1 MDNGLHGRYLEQ
13 LEAWNLARQFSA
25 ELVTAFYDKTTPLRE
40 VVKKWMEIRNV
51 VFPRLDAIK
60 QMVSN
65 VLFLSGRDSIDQL
78 ARQVMGFE
86 GWW

>member
-25 ELVTAFYDKTTPLRE
+25 ELVTAFYDKTRSLRG
-40 VVKKWMEIRNV
+40 VVKEWMDVREA

-65 VLFLSGRDSIDQL
+65 VLFLNGRDSIDQL

>member
-25 ELVTAFYDKTTPLRE
+25 ELVAAFYDKTRSLRG
-40 VVKKWMEIRNV
+40 VVKEWMEVREA

-65 VLFLSGRDSIDQL
+65 VLFLNGRDSIDQL

>member
-25 ELVTAFYDKTTPLRE
+25 ELVTAFYDKARSLRE
-40 VVKKWMEIRNV
+40 VVNKWMEVREAR
-51 VFPRLDAIK
+51 FPRLDAIK

-65 VLFLSGRDSIDQL
+65 VLFLSGRDSIDNL
-78 ARQVMGFE
+78 ARQVMGFD

>member
-1 MDNGLHGRYLEQ
+1 MNNGLHGRYLEQ

-25 ELVTAFYDKTTPLRE
+25 ELVTAFYDKTHSLRE
-40 VVKKWMEIRNV
+40 VVSKWMDIRDA

-65 VLFLSGRDSIDQL
+65 VLFLNGRDSIDQL

>member
-1 MDNGLHGRYLEQ
+1 MDNGLHGRYLDQ

-25 ELVTAFYDKTTPLRE
+25 ELMVAFYDKSRSLRG
-40 VVKKWMEIRNV
+40 VVKEWMDVRDA

-65 VLFLSGRDSIDQL
+65 VLFLNGRDSIDQL

>member
-25 ELVTAFYDKTTPLRE
+25 ELIAAFYDKTRSLRGVIQE
-40 VVKKWMEIRNV
+40 WMELRNA
-51 VFPRLDAIK
+51 VFPNLDTIK

-65 VLFLSGRDSIDQL
+65 VLFLNGRDSIDQL

>member
-1 MDNGLHGRYLEQ
+1 MNNGLHGRYLEQ

-25 ELVTAFYDKTTPLRE
+25 ELVTAFYDSARSIRS
-40 VVKKWMEIRNV
+40 VVNKWMEVRNAR
-51 VFPRLDAIK
+51 FPRLDAIK

-65 VLFLSGRDSIDQL
+65 VLFLSGRDSIDNL